1 MLQILAADT
10 KGEIDVSRKDCIAM
24 LLAGGQGSRLG
35 ALTRRIA
42 KPAVSFGGKY
52 RIIDFSLSNCIN
64 SNIDTVG
71 VLTQYRPLMLNSYIG
86 TGAAWDLDEQ
96 EGGVFVL
103 PPYATESGAQWYAG
117 TADAVYK
124 NMDFIDSY
132 DPEHVLIISG
142 DHLYKMN
149 YNAMLNAH
157 KESGA
162 ELTVSVIEVPM
173 DEASRFG
180 IITADDDG
188 KIIRFT
194 EKPAEPDSNL
204 ASMGIYI
211 FDWPVLKAAL
221 LEDAA
226 NEASDH
232 DFGKNVIPMLLGQ
245 GKNLY
250 VYRFS
255 GYWRDVGTI
264 ESYYQAN
271 MELLGDSAE
280 FDIFAGD
287 MRIFSNS
294 NIYPPHYTG
303 EQAQIENC
311 LVCNGCTVLGEARN
325 SILSSGV
332 YIGRG
337 AKVYDSILL
346 PGARVESGARVM
358 RAIIGENAVVEV
370 NAYFGSMAADRPISV
385 VGDGER
391 IIDDLW
397 SREDI

>member
-1 MLQILAADT
+1 MR
-10 KGEIDVSRKDCIAM
+10 RKDCIAM

-64 SNIDTVG
+64 SHIDTVG
-71 VLTQYRPLMLNSYIG
+71 VLTQYRPLMLNAYIG

-142 DHLYKMN
+142 DHLYKMD
-149 YNAMLNAH
+149 YNAMLQFH
-157 KESGA
+157 KERGA

-173 DEASRFG
+173 EEASRFG
-180 IITADDDG
+180 IITANADG
-188 KIIRFT
+188 KITKFT

-211 FDWPVLKAAL
+211 FNWPVLKAAL

-226 NEASDH
+226 NADSDH

-245 GKNLY
+245 GKSLY
-250 VYRFS
+250 AYGFS

-271 MELLGDSAE
+271 MELLGESAE
-280 FDIFAGD
+280 FDLFSGD

-294 NIYPPHYTG
+294 NIYPPHYAG
-303 EQAQIENC
+303 DQAMIENC
-311 LVCNGCTVLGEARN
+311 LVCNGSTILGEARN

-370 NAYFGSMAADRPISV
+370 NAYFGSLDESQPISV
-385 VGDGER
+385 AGDGER

-397 SREDI
+397 SRGDI